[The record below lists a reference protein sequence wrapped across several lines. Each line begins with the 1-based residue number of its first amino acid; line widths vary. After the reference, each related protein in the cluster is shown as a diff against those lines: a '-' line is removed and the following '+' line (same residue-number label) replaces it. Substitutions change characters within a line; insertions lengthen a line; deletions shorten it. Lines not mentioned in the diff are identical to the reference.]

1 MDKIKPGIYR
11 HFRGREYYAYG
22 TAEHSETGETM
33 VIYKALY
40 GDGKVDVRTLDMFT
54 ERVERKGYCGPRF
67 MLLTR

>member
-1 MDKIKPGIYR
+1 
-11 HFRGREYYAYG
+11 
-22 TAEHSETGETM
+22 M

-40 GDGKVDVRTLDMFT
+40 GEGTVYVRTLEMFT